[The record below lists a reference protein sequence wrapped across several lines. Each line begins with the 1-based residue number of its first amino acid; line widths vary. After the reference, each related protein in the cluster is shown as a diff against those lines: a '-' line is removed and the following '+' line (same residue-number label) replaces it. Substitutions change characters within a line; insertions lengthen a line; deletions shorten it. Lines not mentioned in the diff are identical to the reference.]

1 MKKKLVSVL
10 LVTAMALS
18 VALAGCSGAN
28 GAAAPAADGT
38 GAAGTVLNVQ
48 VGPSPETID
57 PALNSSV
64 DGANMI
70 IHAFEG
76 LLKFDKNNDVVAG
89 LAESYEVS
97 DDGITWTFNLR
108 DGLKWSDGSDL
119 TADDFVYSWK
129 RVADPMTA
137 APYGYDLLTC
147 CRRKRVTRRM
157 WNGWH

>member
-10 LVTAMALS
+10 LGAAMALS
-18 VALAGCSGAN
+18 VLSGCGGSDN
-28 GAAAPAADGT
+28 AAAN
-38 GAAGTVLNVQ
+38 AGTAGGTATGLSVLNVQ

-57 PALNSSV
+57 PALNSAV

-76 LLKFDKNNDVVAG
+76 LLKFDKNNDVTAG

-97 DDGITWTFNLR
+97 DDGITWTFHLR

-119 TADDFVYSWK
+119 SADDFVYSWK

-137 APYGYDLLTC
+137 APYGYDLMNC
-147 CRRKRVTRRM
+147 VK
-157 WNGWH
+157 GFD